1 MKNSREHFL
10 HGFLYPESIA
20 IVGAS
25 TNPLSVNHVLMT
37 NLLGVGFKGRV
48 YPVNPKA
55 QEILGLKAYPNVKSI
70 EDTVDL
76 VVVSVPYKNTITILK
91 DCIKKGIKR
100 VVITAGG
107 FSEAGEEGKRI
118 QMEMANILNTNGI
131 RAIGPNALSPIN
143 TSTNLAI
150 GFHPIQGLKKGG
162 LSLIFQSGLYE
173 PRMNRMFSDLNLR
186 LNKLIDLGNKMD
198 INEVDALSYL
208 AGDPE
213 TRVIGIHLESIEG
226 DGREF
231 LRLIQEASM
240 NKHVVVLKSGRTKT
254 GARVASSHTGVIVQ
268 GSDLVFDAAL
278 RQSGAIRANTI
289 EDFFDLSRALERFG
303 SILMRGKRIALAAFP
318 GGEAVIS
325 IDLCQQAGLSVAQVE
340 EGTQRRLSTVFP
352 PWEVLSNPLDL
363 GICTQFHDIRKVLR
377 IFIESMIE
385 DPNVDAMALEVIEI
399 AVHHEVLKDFH
410 LAVDAGKPIVMWV
423 PEVRA
428 GTSEAL
434 EWLENQQVPVFPSAP
449 NAMKALSALYRSS
462 KFKLRA

>member
-1 MKNSREHFL
+1 MKNSSEHFL
-10 HGFLYPESIA
+10 HGFLHPESIA

-55 QEILGLKAYPNVKSI
+55 QEILGLKAYPNVTSI

-76 VVVSVPYKNTITILK
+76 VVVSVPYKNTINVLK
-91 DCIKKGIKR
+91 DCIEKGIKR

-118 QMEMANILNTNGI
+118 QKEMANILKTNDI

-150 GFHPIQGLKKGG
+150 GFYPIQGLKKGG

-173 PRMNRMFSDLNLR
+173 PRMNRMFSDLNLG

-208 AGDPE
+208 ASDPE
-213 TRVIGIHLESIEG
+213 TRVIGIHLESLEG

-231 LRLIQEASM
+231 LRLIHETS
-240 NKHVVVLKSGRTKT
+240 KHKHIVVLKSGRTET
-254 GARVASSHTGVIVQ
+254 GASVASSHTGVIVQ

-278 RQSGAIRANTI
+278 RQFGAIRANTI
-289 EDFFDLSRALERFG
+289 EEFFDLSRALERFG
-303 SILMRGKRIALAAFP
+303 SLLMRGKRIALATFP

-325 IDLCQQAGLSVAQVE
+325 TDLCQQAGLSVARVE
-340 EGTQRRLSTVFP
+340 EKARMRLSTVFP

-363 GICTQFHDIRKVLR
+363 GICTQFHDIRLVFKT
-377 IFIESMIE
+377 FIKSMIE
-385 DPNVDAMALEVIEI
+385 DLNVDAIALEVIEI
-399 AVHHEVLKDFH
+399 AVHREVLEDFH
-410 LAVDAGKPIVMWV
+410 LAVDAGKPIVVWV

-434 EWLENQQVPVFPSAP
+434 EWLEAQKIPVFPSAP

-462 KFKLRA
+462 IFKLRV